1 MEIEKK
7 IIAEIKVIM
16 DNPDLEINEN
26 SSLMDDGGILDS
38 MNLVNLCLR
47 LEEIS
52 EELGFNFDWSGDTMS
67 KSKSMFQSVKT
78 LSAEFRTQ
86 QESK

>member
-1 MEIEKK
+1 MNIEK
-7 IIAEIKVIM
+7 IIITEIRAIV
-16 DNPDLEINEN
+16 DNPELKINED

-52 EELGFNFDWSGDTMS
+52 EEAGFNFDWSGDTMS

-78 LSAEFRTQ
+78 LADEFRTQ
-86 QESK
+86 RESK